1 MQTDESELVLK
12 KWYQEYRKQV
22 LKLDRFPEQPKI
34 KVSKK
39 RPLKKKYDKNR
50 NKN

>member
-1 MQTDESELVLK
+1 MQTDESELGLK
-12 KWYQEYRKQV
+12 KWYQEYRRQV
-22 LKLDRFPEQPKI
+22 LNLDRFPEQPTL

-39 RPLKKKYDKNR
+39 KPFKKYAKNR

>member
-1 MQTDESELVLK
+1 MQTNESELELK

-22 LKLDRFPEQPKI
+22 LNLDRFPEQSI
-34 KVSKK
+34 VKVSKK
-39 RPLKKKYDKNR
+39 KPLKKKYDKNR